1 MRRSELFFECRK
13 FSYAHVFGASEV
25 VAPLKF
31 HQELWYRKIRVPN
44 IRRCLRENMFSLLNR
59 TQTCDERTDGRT
71 QDHSMCRAIVALRG
85 KNLALLIQEIL
96 PPCMDEKE

>member
-44 IRRCLRENMFSLLNR
+44 ICRCLRENMFSLLNR